1 MAAVERIIKR
11 VKESKVSAAVE
22 GLARP
27 QTRDAF
33 ELGRLCGIQ
42 QGLAIAEKI
51 VEEEISQDEQSGT
64 QTGESERTRRR

>member
-1 MAAVERIIKR
+1 MAAIETILRRLKDAIPA
-11 VKESKVSAAVE
+11 AAVE

-42 QGLAIAEKI
+42 QGLALAQQV
-51 VEEEISQDEQSGT
+51 VEEALKDEQS
-64 QTGESERTRRR
+64 SEEGNASKRAGRR

>member
-1 MAAVERIIKR
+1 MAAIEKIIAGIKGA
-11 VKESKVSAAVE
+11 KINAAVE

-42 QGLAIAEKI
+42 QGLALAEGL
-51 VEEEISQDEQSGT
+51 VEEALKDEQSSE
-64 QTGESERTRRR
+64 ESNSGKRIQRR

>member
-1 MAAVERIIKR
+1 MAAIEKVLSGIKNA
-11 VKESKVSAAVE
+11 KVQAAVE

-42 QGLAIAEKI
+42 IGISLAEKLI
-51 VEEEISQDEQSGT
+51 EEALKEDDQPSTKTNASQ
-64 QTGESERTRRR
+64 RIRRG

>member
-1 MAAVERIIKR
+1 MAAIERIIAGLKGA
-11 VKESKVSAAVE
+11 KITAAVE

-42 QGLAIAEKI
+42 QGLALAENL
-51 VEEEISQDEQSGT
+51 VEEALKDEQSSE
-64 QTGESERTRRR
+64 ESESGKRVQRR

>member
-1 MAAVERIIKR
+1 MAAIEKIIAGIKGA
-11 VKESKVSAAVE
+11 KINAAVE

-42 QGLAIAEKI
+42 QGLAIAEGL
-51 VEEEISQDEQSGT
+51 VEEALKDEQSSE
-64 QTGESERTRRR
+64 ESNSGKRIQRR

>member
-1 MAAVERIIKR
+1 MAAIEKIIASIKGA
-11 VKESKVSAAVE
+11 KINAAVE

-42 QGLAIAEKI
+42 QGLALAENL
-51 VEEEISQDEQSGT
+51 VEEALKDEQS
-64 QTGESERTRRR
+64 SEEGNAGKRIQRR

>member
-1 MAAVERIIKR
+1 MAAVERIIADLKNA
-11 VKESKVSAAVE
+11 KVQAAVE

-42 QGLAIAEKI
+42 QGLALAENLI
-51 VEEEISQDEQSGT
+51 EEALKDDQS
-64 QTGESERTRRR
+64 SEEGNAGKRASRR

>member
-1 MAAVERIIKR
+1 MAAIEKVIAGIKGA
-11 VKESKVSAAVE
+11 KIQAAVE

-42 QGLAIAEKI
+42 QGLAIAEKL
-51 VEEEISQDEQSGT
+51 VEEALKDEQS
-64 QTGESERTRRR
+64 SEEGSAGKRIQRR

>member
-1 MAAVERIIKR
+1 MAAIERVIAGIKDAK
-11 VKESKVSAAVE
+11 VKAAVE

-42 QGLAIAEKI
+42 QGLALAENL
-51 VEEEISQDEQSGT
+51 VEEALKDEQSSEEGS
-64 QTGESERTRRR
+64 TGKRVQRR